1 MEARARTSDP
11 DTSHAAAKSVKKMT
25 LVQSRVWF
33 LFGRKR
39 AMTDTELIEL
49 WNREHQIFPDSYPRV
64 SESGL
69 RTRRRELVDRGSL
82 KDSGLRQTLPSG
94 RKAILWQRTASTSW

>member
-25 LVQSRVWF
+25 LVQSRVWAM
-33 LFGRKR
+33 FGRVSS
-39 AMTDTELIEL
+39 MTDVAMIDMWGKE
-49 WNREHQIFPDSYPRV
+49 RRRFPDSYPQV
-64 SESGL
+64 SDSGL
-69 RTRRRELVDRGSL
+69 RTRRRELVDQGYL

-94 RKAILWQRTASTSW
+94 RKAILWQRTARTSW